1 MSEASNAYW
10 SGGVGGAASGAST
23 GAQIGGPWGA
33 VIGGVIGGGMGLLG
47 AKNWRKN
54 SAQGKED
61 EIMKLERERREKIEA
76 LRDAEEKRVGPL
88 RDSLYADASS
98 DQPLDYAST
107 QADLRRRYQDAL
119 RGIRS
124 QRTDSGLA
132 ASQEQAANLDLASQL
147 SGAYDQGLK
156 NRRALRMGLYQQSPI
171 NQLNWQAAT
180 SGDRMAEMLN
190 QQRIENMKAQAASK
204 HGMFGGLG
212 SLGSMM
218 GQGGGMGGMFGGAGG
233 GASTST
239 SYQSPQ
245 LQGLGGLGQM
255 GGGSMPGGSPN
266 YSGGMSF
273 GG

>member
-10 SGGVGGAASGAST
+10 SGGVGGAASGAAT
-23 GAQIGGPWGA
+23 GGQMGGPWGA
-33 VIGGVIGGGMGLLG
+33 LIGGVIGGGMGLLG

-61 EIMKLERERREKIEA
+61 ELMRLERERREKIEA

-88 RDSLYADASS
+88 RDTLYREANS
-98 DQPLDYAST
+98 DQPLDYQST
-107 QADLRRRYQDAL
+107 QADMRRRYQEAI

-132 ASQEQAANLDLASQL
+132 ASQQQGANLDLASNL
-147 SGAYDQGLK
+147 SGAFDQGLK
-156 NRRALRMGLYQQSPI
+156 NRRALQMSLYSQSPI
-171 NQLNWQAAT
+171 NHLNWQAAT

-204 HGMFGGLG
+204 KGAMGGLG
-212 SLGSMM
+212 SLGQMF
-218 GQGGGMGGMFGGAGG
+218 GQGGGMGGMLGGMGG
-233 GASTST
+233 GASTTT
-239 SYQSPQ
+239 SYQSPNF
-245 LQGLGGLGQM
+245 QGLGGLGQM
-255 GGGSMPGGSPN
+255 GGGNMPSDMPN
-266 YSGGMSF
+266 FGGGMSF